1 MPHLSQLLKRVIT
14 AAVLVAVLL
23 ILFFALP
30 VQAATLALGAFL
42 LAAAWEWAGFAG
54 FSRVRQRF
62 AYVAVFALLAVLI
75 AVATPVYL
83 PPRPVLA
90 ASLLWWV
97 VAAGL
102 VMRYPLV
109 VPPAVTAVCG
119 ACVLL
124 PAWLGLLLL
133 MRDPRAGPGV
143 VLYLFGIVWAADV
156 GAYFV
161 GRRIGR
167 VRLAPRVSPG
177 KTWEGALGG
186 LAAALLVTAAG
197 GVWLGLPLAVML
209 PAGLAIALMSILG
222 DLTVSLFKRNA
233 GLKDSG
239 HLFPGH
245 GGVLD
250 RIDGVTAAVPLFAL
264 FGGWLQLLS
273 L

>member
-1 MPHLSQLLKRVIT
+1 MNQLLKRVIT

-23 ILFFALP
+23 IVFFALP
-30 VQAATLALGAFL
+30 LQAATLALGAFL

-54 FSRVRQRF
+54 FRQARARVI
-62 AYVAVFALLAVLI
+62 YVAAFALLAI
-75 AVATPVYL
+75 AVTLLVPGLL
-83 PPRPVLA
+83 PPRPLLV

-97 VAAGL
+97 VAAAMVL
-102 VMRYPLV
+102 RYPLAL
-109 VPPAVTAVCG
+109 PPAITAVCG
-119 ACVLL
+119 VCVLL
-124 PAWLGLLLL
+124 PAWLGLVLL
-133 MRDPRAGPGV
+133 MREPRAGPPV
-143 VLYLFGIVWAADV
+143 VLFLFAIVWAADV
-156 GAYFV
+156 GAYAV
-161 GRRIGR
+161 GRRLGR

-186 LAAALLVTAAG
+186 LLAATAVAG
-197 GVWLGLPLAVML
+197 LGAYWLNLPQTVML

-264 FGGWLQLLS
+264 LGSWLGLLS